1 MGYGCEVSC
10 RRSLPAVYDDSLSYY
25 EQVCKLYNILN
36 KTIEHVNLNS
46 EDIEKLKK
54 AVAQLGELLDNWT
67 SGKFDETIRNEVV
80 KWIAENVKFIFETY
94 SKQVF
99 FGLTD
104 DGYFCAYVPQSW
116 SEISFD
122 TGAVYG
128 TEEYGRLILRFAADG
143 QGVIDNRYDTRTLI
157 DVVDSILDVETG
169 DGLKHEQGKLSLDLG
184 NGLSI
189 NRDTKMV
196 EVPIGANLRYTS
208 QGIDVPDGDSITK
221 GVVKLSHK
229 VENET
234 DDTVAVSPQAVFAYA
249 QPKAQ

>member
-36 KTIEHVNLNS
+36 KTIEHVNLNF

-54 AVAQLGELLDNWT
+54 AVAQLGELLDNWAA
-67 SGKFDETIRNEVV
+67 GKFDDVIRNEVA
-80 KWIAENVKFIFETY
+80 KWVEDNVKFIFETY
-94 SKQVF
+94 NKQVF

-104 DGYFCAYVPQSW
+104 DGYFCAYVPKSW

-122 TGAVYG
+122 TGAIYG

-143 QGVIDNRYDTRTLI
+143 QGVIDNRYDTHTLI
-157 DVVDSILDVETG
+157 DVIDSVLDVETG
-169 DGLKHEQGKLSLDLG
+169 DGLKHEHGKLTLDLG

-196 EVPIGANLRYTS
+196 EVPIGANLRYTP